1 MTSTLTGWDRS
12 MAAAEDVKDRMRRA
26 AAALSAAGVPF
37 AVVGGN
43 AVADW
48 VGSVDQDAVRITKD
62 VDILLRRADLPAAT
76 AAMAA
81 AGFVFAEVAGVSLF
95 LDGPAG
101 SPGRGVH
108 LIFAGEKV
116 RAGYAVPAPEVSAA
130 VSGAGGLSVLGLEAL
145 VTMKLTSYRR
155 KDQVHVQDLIGVG
168 LIDGTWP
175 ARLPPPLGDRLQALL
190 DDPDG

>member
-37 AVVGGN
+37 AVVGGH
-43 AVADW
+43 AVAEW

-76 AAMAA
+76 AAMAT

-95 LDGPAG
+95 LDGPTG

-116 RAGYAVPAPEVSAA
+116 RDGYAVPAPEVSAA
-130 VSGAGGLSVLGLEAL
+130 VPGAGGVSVLGLEAL

-168 LIDGTWP
+168 LLDGTWP
-175 ARLPPPLGDRLQALL
+175 ARFPPALGERLQALL